1 MTLHRGDI
9 VRVDLGGPEDDDTRG
24 SELDKSRRAVVIQN
38 DTGNKFSPTTI
49 VAPLSKG
56 HTDYPFHVNLPGSM
70 AELEV
75 DSHVQLDQIRT
86 VDIEK
91 RITDHFGRVTDSQL
105 TDIDDAI
112 RVSLGLL
119 EH

>member
-1 MTLHRGDI
+1 MVRRGDI
-9 VRVDLGGPEDDDTRG
+9 VRVDLGGPDDDDTRG
-24 SELDKSRRAVVIQN
+24 SELYKSRRAVVIQN
-38 DTGNKFSPTTI
+38 DTGNEFAPTTI

-56 HTDYPFHVNLPGSM
+56 HTDYPFHVNLSGSM
-70 AELEV
+70 PELEV

-86 VDIEK
+86 IDIEQ

-105 TDIDDAI
+105 ADIDDAI

-119 EH
+119 ER